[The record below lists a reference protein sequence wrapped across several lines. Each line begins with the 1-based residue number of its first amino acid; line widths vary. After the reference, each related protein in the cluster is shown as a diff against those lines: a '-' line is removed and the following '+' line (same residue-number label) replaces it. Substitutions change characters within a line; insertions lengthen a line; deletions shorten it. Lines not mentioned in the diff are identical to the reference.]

1 MDFDAQFGVV
11 IHQDFIPR
19 HADDTYA
26 KIFGYN
32 NAQEILALKSILELI
47 DPESQ
52 DIAAH
57 TYYALM
63 SGIEKPQVR
72 SYINRNRLGE
82 VMNVLSIEHI
92 VEWQGR
98 PALQVTIVNLTRSI
112 QLEQSLQQSEYRY
125 RQLLNGS
132 IQGVLI
138 HQHFTPLFCNQALA
152 TILGYPNPQSI
163 LALPSMLD
171 FIDPDY
177 RTRREEALKNLF
189 NHQTK
194 PYPVEIKC
202 LHHSGK
208 PVWVKLQETIIDWDG
223 KPAIQVTM
231 TDITESYLLKEKFE
245 QQIHLDYLTKTLNR
259 RGMTKA
265 GKALLADST
274 VQHKNL
280 YCLLMGLDELKQI
293 NHLFGHDI
301 GDKTLIHFA
310 RQCQSKLADADIL
323 GRWSGDEF
331 IAIIQASSN
340 KIARNIAESVRHSI
354 DGIDLIDPET
364 GKHLSF
370 SASVGISKWQEND
383 TLDELILRADSAL
396 EQARSQITNQLV
408 MV

>member
-1 MDFDAQFGVV
+1 LDFDAQFGVV

-26 KIFGYN
+26 KIFGYES
-32 NAQEILALKSILELI
+32 AQDILALKSILELI

-98 PALQVTIVNLTRSI
+98 PALQITIVNLTRSQ

-125 RQLLNGS
+125 RELLNGS
-132 IQGVLI
+132 VQGVLI

-152 TILGYPNPQSI
+152 TMLGYPNPQSI
-163 LALPSMLD
+163 MALPSVLD
-171 FIDPDY
+171 FVDPAY
-177 RTRREEALKNLF
+177 RARREETLEKLF
-189 NHQTK
+189 SHKTK

-208 PVWVKLQETIIDWDG
+208 PVWVKLLESIIDWNG
-223 KPAIQVTM
+223 RPAIQVTM

-259 RGMTKA
+259 RGITQA
-265 GKALLADST
+265 GKALLLDNT
-274 VQHKNL
+274 LQHKQL
-280 YCLLMGLDELKQI
+280 YCVLMGLDELKQI
-293 NHLFGHDI
+293 NHLFGHEI

-310 RQCQSKLADADIL
+310 QQCQSKLADADLL

-331 IAIIQASSN
+331 IAIIQATSHN
-340 KIARNIAESVRHSI
+340 IARNIAESIRHSM
-354 DGIDLIDPET
+354 DNMDLIEPET
-364 GKHLSF
+364 GKHLRF
-370 SASVGISKWQEND
+370 SASVGVSHWQEND
-383 TLDELILRADSAL
+383 TFDKLILRADSAL
-396 EQARSQITNQLV
+396 EQARSQITHQLV

>member
-1 MDFDAQFGVV
+1 MDFDAQYGVV

-19 HADDTYA
+19 YADDTYA
-26 KIFGYN
+26 KIFGYE

-82 VMNVLSIEHI
+82 VMNVLAIEHL

-98 PALQVTIVNLTRSI
+98 PALQITIVNLTQSLLL
-112 QLEQSLQQSEYRY
+112 QQSLQQSEYRY
-125 RQLLNGS
+125 RALLNGS
-132 IQGVLI
+132 VQGVLI
-138 HQHFTPLFCNQALA
+138 HRQFTPLFCNQALA
-152 TILGYPNPQSI
+152 TMLGYPNTQSI
-163 LALPSMLD
+163 MALPSMLD
-171 FIDPDY
+171 FVDPAY
-177 RTRREEALKNLF
+177 RARREEALNNLF
-189 NHQTK
+189 NHK
-194 PYPVEIKC
+194 INPSIVEIKC

-208 PVWVKLQETIIDWDG
+208 PVWVKLMETIIDWNG
-223 KPAIQVTM
+223 KPAIQATM
-231 TDITESYLLKEKFE
+231 TDITEAYLLKEKFE
-245 QQIHLDYLTKTLNR
+245 QQIHVDYLTKALNR
-259 RGMTKA
+259 RGMIAA
-265 GKALLADST
+265 GKALLLDEALQP
-274 VQHKNL
+274 QHL

-310 RQCQSKLADADIL
+310 RQCQSKLADADLL

-331 IAIIQASSN
+331 IAIVQASSK
-340 KIARNIAESVRHSI
+340 KIVRNIAESIRHSI
-354 DGIDLIDPET
+354 DDIDFIDPET
-364 GKHLSF
+364 GKNLSF